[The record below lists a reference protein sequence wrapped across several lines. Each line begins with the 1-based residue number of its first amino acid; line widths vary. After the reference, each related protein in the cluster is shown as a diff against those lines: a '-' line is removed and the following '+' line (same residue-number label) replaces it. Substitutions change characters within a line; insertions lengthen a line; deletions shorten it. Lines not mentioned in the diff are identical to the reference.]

1 MRQSAAKFL
10 RRPGS
15 GHHDDKDGA
24 DWGFHFFSLG
34 YLWIRCER
42 TLASNRARLRKFAVT
57 THHKSSYIGWVTING
72 DPHINEDLHLYKESR
87 LKREPLPRSWI
98 WRDSSSHL
106 SSRSRNASQ
115 DVKRPP
121 GRSTVAISRS
131 HTCEL

>member
-87 LKREPLPRSWI
+87 LKRENRSPGLGSGAILPATSLV
-98 WRDSSSHL
+98 D
-106 SSRSRNASQ
+106 
-115 DVKRPP
+115 P
-121 GRSTVAISRS
+121 GMLARTSNGRQADR
-131 HTCEL
+131 LWP